1 MGGDTVRAEHRL
13 SNGRS
18 FGHMRYYFAY
28 DVTVNEASAVLIG
41 SAISAIVAMV
51 VVALQNSLERRR
63 QSLADRAD
71 RLGDFLSAT
80 YAVSSGIEEVAI
92 AAPKSKFHMEAD
104 VRSAAQDRLNNSLT
118 RLRLFEDADVVTT
131 ATYLEREL
139 TRINSLARNQQWAR
153 DAWRMQRSELARI
166 THEYETVARQKLGRG
181 QLRNELGF
189 YWTDLPVSQGTES
202 SLCTRLASR
211 SASPQSTQADIAPDP
226 SCEGPLSCANGDRPE
241 MCLASRRR
249 SPLPP
254 SARRQVRPAGSPG
267 AG

>member
-226 SCEGPLSCANGDRPE
+226 SCEGP
-241 MCLASRRR
+241 
-249 SPLPP
+249 
-254 SARRQVRPAGSPG
+254 
-267 AG
+267 